1 MENKFAPYEC
11 QFTADDRKE
20 FIAESITQLRKM
32 SKLSQKEVAS
42 LLGVTQAT
50 YSTYERGRTEPPA
63 EILVRLSYLFKTP
76 VDVIVQVDRTAKTRE
91 DTQAQIDDLRQNMA
105 RLEEIKDG
113 IPEQMQDIM
122 KEMGALLNQ
131 VEKLNNSGALK

>member
-1 MENKFAPYEC
+1 MENKFAPYKC
-11 QFTADDRKE
+11 QFTTEDRKE

-63 EILVRLSYLFKTP
+63 EILVRLSFLFKTS
-76 VDVIVQVDRTAKTRE
+76 VDVIMQTDRTAKTRE
-91 DTQAQIDDLRQNMA
+91 DTQAQIDDLRQQMA
-105 RLEEIKDG
+105 YLEQIKDS
-113 IPEQMQDIM
+113 IPEQMQGVMGDL
-122 KEMGALLNQ
+122 GALLNQ
-131 VEKLNNSGALK
+131 VEKLNNSGLLK

>member
-1 MENKFAPYEC
+1 MDNKLTPYEC
-11 QFTADDRKE
+11 QFSVEDRKQ
-20 FIAESITQLRKM
+20 FISESITQLRKYAGY
-32 SKLSQKEVAS
+32 SQKEVAAWVGIS
-42 LLGVTQAT
+42 QAT
-50 YSTYERGRTEPPA
+50 YSAYERGRNEPPA